1 MLKHIAIKD
10 LYALALAEG
19 EGMGTAYEYFAKR
32 LVLDKWLKAFT
43 RPNRVL
49 IAGLPEKYGASL
61 DSILLAQE
69 LGARQVTVID
79 ERPAALDRLKHSL
92 AALDEAGVT
101 LPVPDMLVIESW
113 SELPETV
120 TGYDLAISSEVVQR
134 LAEDVRPVYVQQLRQ
149 RADHLAVF
157 TPNAD
162 NPAHTDRSGLGGL
175 SLGELTSLAQSPVDI
190 RRAARTGYVDMP
202 PFPPGITR
210 SEDQREQATT
220 GLFEASVMRGLE
232 TYART
237 ETLLPESVRKRQSHI
252 VYALVPG

>member
-32 LVLDKWLKAFT
+32 LVLDDWLKSFT
-43 RPNRVL
+43 RPRRFLV
-49 IAGLPEKYGASL
+49 AGLPEKYGASL

-69 LGARQVTVID
+69 LGADEVTIVD
-79 ERPAALDRLKHSL
+79 DRSAALERLKQALS
-92 AALDEAGVT
+92 ALDEAGVT
-101 LPVPDMLVIESW
+101 LPVPEMVLISDW
-113 SELPETV
+113 NDLPDTV
-120 TGYDLAISSEVVQR
+120 TGIDMAISSEVIQR
-134 LAEDVRPVYVQQLRQ
+134 LSPDMRPRYIQQLRE
-149 RADHLAVF
+149 RADHLAIF

-175 SLGELTSLAQSPVDI
+175 SLDEMAKLVENPLDI
-190 RRAARTGYVDMP
+190 RRIARTGYVDMP

-210 SEDQREQATT
+210 SEDQREQAST

-232 TYART
+232 TYARA
-237 ETLLPESVRKRQSHI
+237 EALIPASVRKRQSHI